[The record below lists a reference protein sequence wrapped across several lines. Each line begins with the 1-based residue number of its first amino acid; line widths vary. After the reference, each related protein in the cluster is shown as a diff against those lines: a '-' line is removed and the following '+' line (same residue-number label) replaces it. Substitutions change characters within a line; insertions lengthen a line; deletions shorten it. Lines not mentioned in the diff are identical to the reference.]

1 MAPLK
6 LIRSPKEAAADA
18 VLIEE
23 ARSHC
28 YDHWDKVVLE
38 AFEAGKKCYPR
49 TFEYGLAAG
58 NYATD
63 LVSDGKILYRTQR
76 IPGREY
82 GQRLVAIAV
91 REEVA

>member
-1 MAPLK
+1 MTLK
-6 LIRSPKEAAADA
+6 LIRSPKEATADA
-18 VLIEE
+18 ALIEE
-23 ARSHC
+23 ARNHC
-28 YDHWDKVVLE
+28 YDHWDRVVLE

-76 IPGREY
+76 VPGREY
-82 GQRLVAIAV
+82 GQHLVAIAV
-91 REEVA
+91 REEVAP